1 MGGGGGEG
9 EGERERGREGEGER
23 ERGRERENGERD
35 IVVLAINTSE
45 ERRQISLVVAY
56 AFIH

>member
-1 MGGGGGEG
+1 MGGGEG
-9 EGERERGREGEGER
+9 EGEREREKGREGER
-23 ERGRERENGERD
+23 EKGERD

-45 ERRQISLVVAY
+45 ERRQVSLLVAY